1 MCRVFTGESCSA
13 WFTKLLIFKD
23 IKHEMCP
30 CVDSSVRPT
39 LTFWHI
45 SWKTGR
51 FPSPTF
57 VTSRSVFA
65 VKGEYFWLDHPASLY
80 SFILIGS
87 RVSRTFSFCFYF
99 SIKVSIQK
107 NLNLNFCISNQVW
120 HYYARKTTHL
130 FNRFIWNFKYAITD
144 KGNFLCCC
152 QNLDDN
158 IDTILVTAW

>member
-1 MCRVFTGESCSA
+1 MCRVFTGETCSA

-23 IKHEMCP
+23 IKH
-30 CVDSSVRPT
+30 VHVSALLFVQR
-39 LTFWHI
+39 WHI
-45 SWKTGR
+45 FWKTGS

-87 RVSRTFSFCFYF
+87 RVSRTFSSRFNF
-99 SIKVSIQK
+99 SMKVSIQK
-107 NLNLNFCISNQVW
+107 NQNLNFCISNQVW

-144 KGNFLCCC
+144 KGNFLSCC

-158 IDTILVTAW
+158 IDTILVTVSNIRL